1 MKKLMLFALACSL
14 MLAFGCAK
22 KVQPEGETVVV
33 TEVEEEVIVE
43 VVKSPMEL
51 YAEAYANL
59 PKSHTVAKGECLW
72 WIAEYKEVYNDPF
85 MWPLIYKANRD
96 MIKNPDL
103 IYAGQSFALPR
114 TGFSLDEVKSA
125 RKEAG
130 APWKSL
136 EPGEGAMIPA
146 EMRAGLGYSF

>member
-14 MLAFGCAK
+14 LLAFGCAK
-22 KVQPEGETVVV
+22 KVQPETETVVV
-33 TEVEEEVIVE
+33 TEVEEEVVI
-43 VVKSPMEL
+43 VKSPMEL

-59 PKSHTVAKGECLW
+59 PKNHTVAKGECLW

-103 IYAGQSFALPR
+103 IYAGQSFSLPR
-114 TGFSLDEVKSA
+114 TGFSLEDVKSA
-125 RKEAG
+125 RKDAG
-130 APWKSL
+130 APWKAL
-136 EPGEGAMIPA
+136 EPGASAVVPA
-146 EMRAGLGYSF
+146 EMRAALGYSF